1 MKLQPL
7 NFLSWYNF
15 SSSTISKIKKDAKA
29 LSSEITSFLKPTA
42 TYKNLLDE
50 LTEAAV
56 EQAEF
61 SSITKCSRDHLS
73 MFYFPFPTTQ

>member
-15 SSSTISKIKKDAKA
+15 SNSIICKIKKGIKF
-29 LSSEITSFLKPTA
+29 LSSENSSFLKPTA
-42 TYKNLLDE
+42 SYKKTFRWN
-50 LTEAAV
+50 EAAV

-61 SSITKCSRDHLS
+61 SSIT
-73 MFYFPFPTTQ
+73 MFFSSLIHVLFFPFPTTQW